1 MRYGK
6 IKISPL
12 LPVDLLENVG
22 RRPDLRPQNGGTLPH
37 PGLETSLSCG
47 GRGEAAPRD
56 KGMGLGVRWWQQH
69 FLSVSVLSSC
79 EELYLGWTKL

>member
-22 RRPDLRPQNGGTLPH
+22 RCPDLRPQNGGTLPH

-56 KGMGLGVRWWQQH
+56 KGKVGGQVVAAAFPVCVCPEQL
-69 FLSVSVLSSC
+69 
-79 EELYLGWTKL
+79 